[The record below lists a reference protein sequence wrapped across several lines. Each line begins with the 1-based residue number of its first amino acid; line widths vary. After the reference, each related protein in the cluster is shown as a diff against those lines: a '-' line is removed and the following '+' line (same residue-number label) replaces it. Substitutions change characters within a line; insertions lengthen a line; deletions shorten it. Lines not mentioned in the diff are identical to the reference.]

1 LTTAN
6 ATNTSWAQTGTFAD
20 TISWVTPPV
29 AHAAAFVCV
38 SVFDGSV
45 SSITDNQGNTFTAVG
60 SKVNVDVSC
69 YIYYCADIGAAPTGT
84 YTVTVNISAA
94 GFHAGSAF
102 GFWISNPGAGTILDK
117 QGNASGTA
125 TSATV
130 TCSGAN
136 AQAAEVVVAILV
148 ADNSPAPAGISDP
161 ATTGYTTFG
170 VEQDAGTYIGGQAS
184 FKVLA
189 ATETSS
195 AHWTWTNSGAWA
207 AYIATFKLAGGGGGT
222 PIAVLASNYYQS
234 H

>member
-1 LTTAN
+1 MTTGV

-20 TISWVTPPV
+20 TISWVTPPP
-29 AHAAAFVCV
+29 AHSAVFICV
-38 SVFDGSV
+38 SIFDGSV
-45 SSITDNQGNTFTAVG
+45 SSITDNQSNTFTAAG

-69 YIYYCADIGAAPTGT
+69 YIYYCPDIGAAPTGT

-102 GFWISNPGAGTILDK
+102 GVWVSNPGTGTILDK
-117 QGNASGTA
+117 QGSGSGTA

-136 AQAAEVVVAILV
+136 VQAAEIVIAVLC

-161 ATTGYTTFG
+161 ATTGFSSMG
-170 VEQDAGTYIGGQAS
+170 VEQDASTFVGGEAS

-207 AYIATFKLAGGGGGT
+207 GCIDTFKLAGGGGG
-222 PIAVLASNYYQS
+222 ASPVPRLS
-234 H
+234 LLGVG